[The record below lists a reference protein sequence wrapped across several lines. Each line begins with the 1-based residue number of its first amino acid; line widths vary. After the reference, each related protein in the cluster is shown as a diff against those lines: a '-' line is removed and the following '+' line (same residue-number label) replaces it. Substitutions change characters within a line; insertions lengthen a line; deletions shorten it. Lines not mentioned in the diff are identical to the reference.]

1 MNEPSAPTTGPQG
14 EGGSLDLAVA
24 SQQERS
30 SRRRF
35 VRRRWA
41 RRWLTLRYV
50 VALVGAVL
58 LVGLG
63 VWVVYFS
70 SLMSVQHVEVTG
82 VEILSEDEVRETAK
96 VPQGEQLATVDL
108 DLVTSRVAAL
118 AEVESVDVTRQWP
131 DTVGITV
138 VERTAVAVVR
148 MAGVWRG
155 LDATGV
161 PFREFPRAPAHLPR
175 VHASTSAQSDALAE
189 AALVVAS
196 MPASLA
202 AKVDHVEVE
211 TIDRISLVLRNGTSV
226 QWGSSEEF
234 LAQGRGACEV
244 ARRPSRVLLRRERPG
259 QSHSPLM
266 VPTDLGCI
274 SLFLPRVAA
283 EQRAA
288 VPRVI
293 ANARLT

>member
-50 VALVGAVL
+50 VALVGAIL

-226 QWGSSEEF
+226 QWGSSEESSLKAEV
-234 LAQGRGACEV
+234 LAKLLAAHRASFYDVSVPGSPT
-244 ARRPSRVLLRRERPG
+244 AR
-259 QSHSPLM
+259 
-266 VPTDLGCI
+266 
-274 SLFLPRVAA
+274 
-283 EQRAA
+283 
-288 VPRVI
+288 
-293 ANARLT
+293 